1 MPPRWALGYHQSRY
15 SYYTQQEVIE
25 IAEGFAQHDLPIS
38 AIHLDIHYMQDFH
51 VFTVNRDRF
60 PDLRGLA
67 AQLRAHNINLVTIID
82 PAIKRDINHWLY
94 REGLERK
101 VFCMTPSGCVATG
114 PVWPGW
120 CAFPDFSDPQV
131 RAWWGNQYQFLLKQ
145 GVVGFWHDMNEPT
158 ITATWGQH
166 TLAGEVLHS
175 MEGRGGD
182 HLEAHN
188 QYALLMARAGYE
200 ALRREQPARRPWLLS
215 RSGWAGL
222 QRYSWNWTGDISGSW
237 ATLRQTVQMVLGL
250 SLSGVPYTGPDIGGF
265 SGHPSAELFVRWFQ
279 LGALLPFFRTHSSIE
294 TPRREP
300 WTFGREMLDLL
311 RETLRLRYRLLPYY
325 YTLAWQTHQTGL
337 PLLRPLFWS
346 DPTDPALWDCDD
358 AFLLGDALL
367 VAPVLDEGA
376 SERTIACFPPGAWY
390 SFWDDQQQRGSTSAT
405 VAAPLGRL
413 PLFVRGGHLLPT
425 DEEGR
430 LTLHLYGPLGR
441 GEIYTDAG
449 DGYGDWRVDQ
459 YRWEEQD
466 GALTL
471 SHEHTGDYPPPAD
484 GIDIVAHG
492 FTAERARLNDQPLEQ
507 IAPGRWRLPRPGA

>member
-1 MPPRWALGYHQSRY
+1 
-15 SYYTQQEVIE
+15 
-25 IAEGFAQHDLPIS
+25 
-38 AIHLDIHYMQDFH
+38 
-51 VFTVNRDRF
+51 
-60 PDLRGLA
+60 
-67 AQLRAHNINLVTIID
+67 
-82 PAIKRDINHWLY
+82 
-94 REGLERK
+94 
-101 VFCMTPSGCVATG
+101 
-114 PVWPGW
+114 
-120 CAFPDFSDPQV
+120 
-131 RAWWGNQYQFLLKQ
+131 
-145 GVVGFWHDMNEPT
+145 
-158 ITATWGQH
+158 
-166 TLAGEVLHS
+166 
-175 MEGRGGD
+175 
-182 HLEAHN
+182 
-188 QYALLMARAGYE
+188 MARAGYE

-441 GEIYTDAG
+441 GEVYTDAG

>member
-1 MPPRWALGYHQSRY
+1 
-15 SYYTQQEVIE
+15 
-25 IAEGFAQHDLPIS
+25 
-38 AIHLDIHYMQDFH
+38 
-51 VFTVNRDRF
+51 
-60 PDLRGLA
+60 
-67 AQLRAHNINLVTIID
+67 
-82 PAIKRDINHWLY
+82 
-94 REGLERK
+94 
-101 VFCMTPSGCVATG
+101 
-114 PVWPGW
+114 
-120 CAFPDFSDPQV
+120 
-131 RAWWGNQYQFLLKQ
+131 
-145 GVVGFWHDMNEPT
+145 
-158 ITATWGQH
+158 
-166 TLAGEVLHS
+166 
-175 MEGRGGD
+175 
-182 HLEAHN
+182 
-188 QYALLMARAGYE
+188 
-200 ALRREQPARRPWLLS
+200 
-215 RSGWAGL
+215 
-222 QRYSWNWTGDISGSW
+222 
-237 ATLRQTVQMVLGL
+237 
-250 SLSGVPYTGPDIGGF
+250 
-265 SGHPSAELFVRWFQ
+265 
-279 LGALLPFFRTHSSIE
+279 
-294 TPRREP
+294 
-300 WTFGREMLDLL
+300 MLDLL